1 MDSTSATR
9 LGDFRLERELGR
21 GGMGVVYLAEEVR
34 LGRHVALKL
43 IAPDLAEDADF
54 RHRFERE
61 ARIAAGLDHPNVV
74 PLFAAG
80 EVDGH
85 LYLSMR
91 YVEGTDLKSLLVER
105 GRLDY
110 PSATSIVAQV
120 GSALDAAH
128 ARGLVHRDVKPA
140 NILLGRTSE
149 GGFHAY
155 LTDFGIT
162 KDSSEKTVGLTQT
175 GQWIGTVDYVSPE
188 QLSGEPIDA
197 RSDVYSLGCVLYQ
210 ALVGH
215 APYQGADVHK
225 VYAHVHEPPPSLR
238 DEAPE
243 LAPAFD
249 PVIQR
254 AMAKNPAE
262 RYPSAGDLGRAAHSA
277 AVGELNTVAERTVAA
292 GEAAT
297 GIAPT
302 AVAAA
307 ELAATQQLPPPQ
319 YPPPPSTV
327 APQPQRSRRGLWIG
341 LTALA
346 IVLVAAVA
354 ALAVVALTG
363 NDNSG
368 GGSSK
373 SSSGSSKSSGSGSSS
388 GGSSSS
394 GASKGSSADR
404 TFATKTDDL
413 LARSKSSYDEVND
426 VFRRMQEVADG
437 QSDAIEPNE
446 AKSKLNDVIDNRTSL
461 KAEASSLPA
470 SSSLAREV
478 RSDLVAAFDASLV
491 NDKDIE
497 TCIAT
502 GQATG
507 PGELFSNCLSSTSSS
522 SDAATN
528 AKSTFKDSYN
538 RLRGTLGLASVNPTF

>member
-188 QLSGEPIDA
+188 LP
-197 RSDVYSLGCVLYQ
+197 
-210 ALVGH
+210 
-215 APYQGADVHK
+215 GAGR
-225 VYAHVHEPPPSLR
+225 PCPLPGS
-238 DEAPE
+238 
-243 LAPAFD
+243 
-249 PVIQR
+249 
-254 AMAKNPAE
+254 
-262 RYPSAGDLGRAAHSA
+262 GRA
-277 AVGELNTVAERTVAA
+277 
-292 GEAAT
+292 
-297 GIAPT
+297 
-302 AVAAA
+302 
-307 ELAATQQLPPPQ
+307 Q
-319 YPPPPSTV
+319 
-327 APQPQRSRRGLWIG
+327 GLR
-341 LTALA
+341 ARA
-346 IVLVAAVA
+346 RAA
-354 ALAVVALTG
+354 ALA
-363 NDNSG
+363 SG
-368 GGSSK
+368 R
-373 SSSGSSKSSGSGSSS
+373 
-388 GGSSSS
+388 
-394 GASKGSSADR
+394 GA
-404 TFATKTDDL
+404 
-413 LARSKSSYDEVND
+413 
-426 VFRRMQEVADG
+426 
-437 QSDAIEPNE
+437 
-446 AKSKLNDVIDNRTSL
+446 
-461 KAEASSLPA
+461 
-470 SSSLAREV
+470 
-478 RSDLVAAFDASLV
+478 
-491 NDKDIE
+491 
-497 TCIAT
+497 
-502 GQATG
+502 
-507 PGELFSNCLSSTSSS
+507 
-522 SDAATN
+522 
-528 AKSTFKDSYN
+528 
-538 RLRGTLGLASVNPTF
+538 